1 MSSATPNTIVEI
13 DTKTSDLTPERPII
27 AKTIVAMPP
36 NASMKPPYAAVSP
49 DTADEEGYVTDIRFS
64 IVA

>member
-1 MSSATPNTIVEI
+1 M
-13 DTKTSDLTPERPII
+13 
-27 AKTIVAMPP
+27 TIVAMPP

-49 DTADEEGYVTDIRFS
+49 DTADEEGYVTDMRFS